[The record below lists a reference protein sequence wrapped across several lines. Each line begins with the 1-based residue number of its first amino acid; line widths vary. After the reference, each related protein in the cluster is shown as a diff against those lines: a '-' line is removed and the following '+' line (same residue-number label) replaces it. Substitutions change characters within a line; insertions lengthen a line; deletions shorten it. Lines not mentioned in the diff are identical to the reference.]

1 MLSDRQAL
9 RPGKRYQIRNFSQKS
24 PKASI
29 KQQNHLWCHGFKS
42 IQWLVFLL
50 PEIVCPALYSNWQKR
65 ATPCAQLQTMK
76 STFDAMMKAG
86 LWWRYYCFQR
96 KTPRTESQKYLQ
108 HPTNMFGDFPEF
120 FLLQKNR
127 TGRCTWYFPKNPTK
141 PTTPKARLGA
151 LPTLRFEVPDSLHRD
166 LDLVLHSDD
175 PVDNR
180 RSPGSSNISGSRFLE
195 APNMQILVYLS
206 TVKNLCE
213 MLNRMSRAKNFW

>member
-42 IQWLVFLL
+42 IQSLGFLL

-65 ATPCAQLQTMK
+65 ATHGNTMRPVKRWNPPLMQWWKLGSDDVTTASKEKLQELK
-76 STFDAMMKAG
+76 VKNISNI
-86 LWWRYYCFQR
+86 
-96 KTPRTESQKYLQ
+96 
-108 HPTNMFGDFPEF
+108 PTCLETSPEF

-127 TGRCTWYFPKNPTK
+127 TGRCTWYFPRHPTK
-141 PTTPKARLGA
+141 PTTPEAWLGA

-166 LDLVLHSDD
+166 LDLVPHSDG

-180 RSPGSSNISGSRFLE
+180 RSPGSSNISGSRFVE
-195 APNMQILVYLS
+195 APNMLDFCLLVH
-206 TVKNLCE
+206 C
-213 MLNRMSRAKNFW
+213 